1 MGEAPRRGS
10 AEAQIM
16 DERDDDE
23 KSIDEI
29 EERLRELLG
38 DEPAIPPSRIEEPPN
53 EEPPPTEPTENG

>member
-1 MGEAPRRGS
+1 
-10 AEAQIM
+10 M